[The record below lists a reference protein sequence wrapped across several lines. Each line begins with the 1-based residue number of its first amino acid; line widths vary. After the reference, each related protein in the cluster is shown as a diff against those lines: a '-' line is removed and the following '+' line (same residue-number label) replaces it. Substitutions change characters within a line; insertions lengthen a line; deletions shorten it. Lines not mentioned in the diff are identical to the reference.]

1 MERLDIVKMAIVHNV
16 IYRFT
21 VIPMKIPK
29 GFWEETQKHIQTFI
43 WNFKGRQEAKTIL
56 KKKIQVG
63 GSLFPISHLSTK

>member
-21 VIPMKIPK
+21 VIPMKILK

-43 WNFKGRQEAKTIL
+43 
-56 KKKIQVG
+56 
-63 GSLFPISHLSTK
+63 